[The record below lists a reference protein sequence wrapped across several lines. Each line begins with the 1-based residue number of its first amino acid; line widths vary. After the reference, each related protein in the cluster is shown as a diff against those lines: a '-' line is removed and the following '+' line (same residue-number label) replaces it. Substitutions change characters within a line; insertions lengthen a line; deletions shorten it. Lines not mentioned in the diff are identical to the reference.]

1 MEKIHRLYG
10 SKGMIVIAIS
20 IDQGIDEKVRKLV
33 KSYVNRKKLT
43 FLNLLD
49 SKSEVA
55 VQYSVR
61 GVPINFFINPQ
72 GKIVAYAS
80 GYREWGSKE
89 GLMMIEQM
97 LSKYR

>member
-33 KSYVNRKKLT
+33 KNYVNRKKLT

-55 VQYSVR
+55 VQYGVR
-61 GVPINFFINPQ
+61 GLPMNFFINPQ
-72 GKIVAYAS
+72 GKIVAYAN

>member
-1 MEKIHRLYG
+1 
-10 SKGMIVIAIS
+10 MIVIAIS

-33 KSYVNRKKLT
+33 KNYVNRKKLT

-55 VQYSVR
+55 VQYGVR
-61 GVPINFFINPQ
+61 GLPINFFINPQ
-72 GKIVAYAS
+72 GKIIAFAS
-80 GYREWGSKE
+80 GYRKWGSKE